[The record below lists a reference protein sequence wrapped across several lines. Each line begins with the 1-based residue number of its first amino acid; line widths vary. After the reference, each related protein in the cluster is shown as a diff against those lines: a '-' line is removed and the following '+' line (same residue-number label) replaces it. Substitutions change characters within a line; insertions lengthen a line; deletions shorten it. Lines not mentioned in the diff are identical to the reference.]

1 MQEFYCP
8 PKIVTG
14 DGCAASLG
22 AEAVALGRQARS
34 CRHRQ
39 GPSGEDR
46 CRHQRAGFTE
56 GSRCG
61 GRRLRWRRA
70 GSARSDGEARAL
82 SSRAEFGPNLVVGL
96 GGGSPLDIAKATA
109 AILANE
115 IPLESMWGVNNVPQ
129 RALPLILMSTTAG
142 TGSEVTPNCI
152 LTDVKAD
159 GSHKKAG
166 IVSPYI
172 LARTAIVDP
181 LLTLTAPPGV
191 TASTG
196 MDALTHAIETYVS
209 VNSQPLT
216 MPLALEAIRLIGKYL
231 RRAVANGS
239 DVEARRN
246 MANASMMAGLAF
258 ANGQLGAVHAIA
270 MAMGG
275 QFGVAHGIA
284 NALMLPYV
292 MEFNEMA
299 ATAKFARIAQALG
312 EPIDGLSERDA
323 AHLAAEAVHQLIA
336 DIGLPE
342 HPGRRQHLGRRHL
355 PLWPRSLSAISAC
368 SKNNPRFATFKD
380 IDRHHWSA
388 PSTTDAIAARVG
400 YWRPGSTH

>member
-1 MQEFYCP
+1 MQEFYSP
-8 PKIVTG
+8 PRIIMG

-22 AEAVALGRQARS
+22 DEAVALGARRVVIITDKVLREKTDAVTNALAS
-34 CRHRQ
+34 LKTA
-39 GPSGEDR
+39 GVEAEVFDDVEPDPLVSTAE
-46 CRHQRAGFTE
+46 RA
-56 GSRCG
+56 
-61 GRRLRWRRA
+61 
-70 GSARSDGEARAL
+70 
-82 SSRAEFGPNLVVGL
+82 AEFARKFSPNVIVGL
-96 GGGSPLDIAKATA
+96 GGGSSLDIAKATA

-115 IPLESMWGVNNVPQ
+115 TPLEKMWGVNNIPGG
-129 RALPLILMSTTAG
+129 ALPLILMATTAG

-166 IVSPYI
+166 IVSVCI
-172 LARTAIVDP
+172 QATTAIVDP
-181 LLTLTAPPGV
+181 LLTVTAPPGV

-209 VNSQPLT
+209 KNSQPLT
-216 MPLALEAIRLIGKYL
+216 MPLALEAIRKIGKYL

-239 DVEARRN
+239 DLEARRH

-275 QFGVAHGIA
+275 QYNVAHGVA

-299 ATAKFARIAQALG
+299 ATAKFTEIAQALG

-323 AHLAAEAVHQLIA
+323 AHLATEAVHQLVYDLALPSTLPDVKIPVEGIPTLA
-336 DIGLPE
+336 DESFSNQRL
-342 HPGRRQHLGRRHL
+342 L
-355 PLWPRSLSAISAC
+355 
-368 SKNNPRFATFKD
+368 KNNPRATTVKD
-380 IDRHHWSA
+380 IVLILEHA
-388 PSTTDAIAARVG
+388 FEG
-400 YWRPGSTH
+400 GCGC